1 MADQTFRPTD
11 NKSGASSS
19 TPGSSSL
26 GNPGS
31 MSNPGSISNPGS
43 APYGFEKAAGAAK
56 GMADQSK
63 GVTEQAKS
71 VADQAL
77 AAGRDLKDKAV
88 GMAGSS
94 AEAIKGRASEAMDA
108 AKDMASQATDKLKQS
123 VEGQKNAG
131 ADYVGNLADTLR
143 RCAREFDNDLPIAGA
158 YIRKAAAQ
166 VEGVSDQIK
175 TGNLGDL
182 VKGAQSFARRQ
193 PTAFLGL
200 AVLAGFGAVR
210 FLKSSAGNSNSS
222 SQGTG
227 DFGADYTPNRSSG
240 AGYTPNHASRSYSDN
255 RGYRDE
261 FTK

>member
-19 TPGSSSL
+19 TSGSSSA

-31 MSNPGSISNPGS
+31 MGNPGSTSNPGS
-43 APYGFEKAAGAAK
+43 APYGFEKAASAGK
-56 GMADQSK
+56 SMADQSK
-63 GVTEQAKS
+63 GVGEQAKS

-77 AAGRDLKDKAV
+77 AAGRDLKEKAV

-94 AEAIKGRASEAMDA
+94 AEALKGRASDAMGA
-108 AKDMASQATDKLKQS
+108 AKDMASEATDKLRQS

-131 ADYVGNLADTLR
+131 ADYIGNLADTMR

-166 VEGVSDQIK
+166 VEDVSDQIK
-175 TGNLGDL
+175 TGNLSDL
-182 VKGAQSFARRQ
+182 VRGAQAFARRQ

-210 FLKSSAGNSNSS
+210 FLKSSAADSTAS
-222 SQGTG
+222 SQGG
-227 DFGADYTPNRSSG
+227 DFGGGYTPNRSSS
-240 AGYTPNHASRSYSDN
+240 AGYSPNQAGRSYSDN

-261 FTK
+261 FSK